1 MKKYVVTGG
10 AGFIGSAL
18 VRGLIAR
25 EDGEVHVIDNLFSG
39 SKQNLKE
46 VWSKMALHIADIRN
60 YDEIFPVISGADAVF
75 HLSAIPSVPRSIR
88 EPVPSHEV
96 NINGTFNVFR
106 AAMDGSARRVV
117 YAASSSAYGDTD
129 VLPKVETMMPRPKSP
144 YAAQKLMG
152 EQYASVFSSCFGL
165 DAVSLR
171 FFNVYRRAAGSI
183 QPLLRHHFFV
193 HDGAVGA
200 EPPTIFG
207 DGEQSRDFTYVEDV
221 VSLMLKAAE
230 SRGVSGNVYNAG
242 NGNRYTLNE
251 VWRTLQQIED
261 VEIPAILWTTT
272 RRRRPRLQRTTTA
285 ARRDLGHDPQYTL
298 DQGLRRT
305 LRGIGIALDMA
316 SKWKPIKDLPADWSG
331 LTDGELGPLLQFW
344 NDQRGDLNRPCLK
357 IFRERLRGEWA
368 IATGQIEGV
377 YDLDRGITIR

>member
-25 EDGEVHVIDNLFSG
+25 EDGAVHVIDNLLSG

-46 VWSKMALHIADIRN
+46 VWSKMELHVTDIRN
-60 YDEIFPVISGADAVF
+60 YEEIFPVIRGADAVF
-75 HLSAIPSVPRSIR
+75 HLAAIPSVPRSIR

-96 NINGTFNVFR
+96 NIDGTFNVLR
-106 AAMDGSARRVV
+106 AAVDGAAGRVV

-129 VLPKVETMMPRPKSP
+129 VLPKVETMAPRPKSP

-171 FFNVYRRAAGSI
+171 FFNVYGERQDPSSPYSGIISLFMTA
-183 QPLLRHHFFV
+183 LL
-193 HDGAVGA
+193 DQK
-200 EPPTIFG
+200 PPTIFG

-230 SRGVSGNVYNAG
+230 AHGVSGRVYNAG

-251 VWRTLQQIED
+251 VWSTLQKIEG
-261 VEIPAILWTTT
+261 VEIPANYGS
-272 RRRRPRLQRTTTA
+272 PREGDVRDSQADTTA

-305 LRGIGIALDMA
+305 LAWYRG
-316 SKWKPIKDLPADWSG
+316 S
-331 LTDGELGPLLQFW
+331 
-344 NDQRGDLNRPCLK
+344 R
-357 IFRERLRGEWA
+357 
-368 IATGQIEGV
+368 
-377 YDLDRGITIR
+377 